1 MFCTVEGIPMSQ
13 IMLSDHLQSN
23 LVSKGFQLQMRLK
36 LKLSPSVVY
45 IKIFYC
51 FKKGLSFNLELKLMD
66 RPRDIKVDLIYLLLL
81 G

>member
-1 MFCTVEGIPMSQ
+1 MKDTLMSQ
-13 IMLSDHLQSN
+13 IMYIMLSDELQSN
-23 LVSKGFQLQMRLK
+23 LVSKGSQLQMRLK
-36 LKLSPSVVY
+36 LKLSPSVIY